1 MNLHYQYF
9 DCNGSPINE
18 GDLIQLDDGS
28 IKRVYRTD
36 DANGDTD
43 YGVIATNPDFLVRHP
58 HADIEYYSLR
68 SIGQR
73 NMTRIDAT
81 RENHFIS

>member
-1 MNLHYQYF
+1 MYYQYY

-36 DANGDTD
+36 NADGDTD
-43 YGVIATNPDFLVRHP
+43 FGIIATNPAFLARHP
-58 HADIEYYSLR
+58 NADIEYYSLR

-73 NMTRIDAT
+73 NMTLIKTT
-81 RENHFIS
+81 RENHFI

>member
-9 DCNGSPINE
+9 DRNGAPINE

-28 IKRVYRTD
+28 IKRVYRAD
-36 DANGDTD
+36 NAVGDTD
-43 YGVIATNPDFLVRHP
+43 FGIMATNPAYLARHP
-58 HADIEYYSLR
+58 NADIEYYSLR

-73 NMTRIDAT
+73 NMTRINTT
-81 RENHFIS
+81 RENHSI